1 LYIVAPVYKPRYD
14 FFKKSLPAFAQGFN
28 LRRGFGRQVGGHGGT
43 NGISD
48 REINH
53 MTGFLLINKPKEI
66 TSFQCVNHIKK
77 IINARKNKIKVGHAG
92 TLDPF
97 ATGLLIICVGRE
109 ATRELTNMLTLDK
122 AYLVKAKM
130 GELTDTLDLT
140 GKIIEKIDKIPTKK
154 EIERA
159 ITSLG
164 HEYIQTPPIY
174 SALKHKGQPIYKLAR
189 EKKLDQEELEKIVKE
204 KSRTVK
210 LHEIKLISYK
220 APFFTF
226 NAHVSKGTY
235 IRSLANDIAKQAGS
249 CATTHELERTKIGD
263 ISLDNAIP
271 LNKIQT
277 VEDVEKNL
285 LKKEVL
291 L

>member
-1 LYIVAPVYKPRYD
+1 
-14 FFKKSLPAFAQGFN
+14 
-28 LRRGFGRQVGGHGGT
+28 
-43 NGISD
+43 
-48 REINH
+48 
-53 MTGFLLINKPKEI
+53 MTGFLLIDKPKDI

-122 AYLVKAKM
+122 TYLVKAKL

-140 GKIIEKIDKIPTKK
+140 GEIVENIDKIPTEQ

-159 ITSLG
+159 IDALG
-164 HEYIQTPPIY
+164 HEYVQTPPIY

-189 EKKLDQEELEKIVKE
+189 EKNLDQEELEKIVKE

-210 LHEIKLISYK
+210 LHEIKLLGYE

-226 NAHVSKGTY
+226 SAHVSKGTY

-249 CATTHELERTKIGD
+249 CATTHELERTKIGN
-263 ISLDNAIP
+263 ISLENAVS
-271 LNKIQT
+271 LDKIQT
-277 VEDVEKNL
+277 IEDVEKNL
-285 LKKEVL
+285 LSKGEL